1 MNSFVNI
8 QVQVLAAQAQ
18 AQLAQISSRLDGME
32 RSLGKAGRAGG
43 LFSSSLGGGHLDAF
57 GSKVQWAGRQLEY
70 NFTLPI
76 VAAGAAAAKMALDNE
91 AAMTRVSKVYGDA
104 THDAA
109 FYSAEISALKRNF
122 ETLSNA
128 YGVNQAE
135 VLNVAASWA
144 AAGASGVALAKS
156 VDLTMQTMILGEMS
170 AAEATQALISIQ
182 AQYGFGVSELTK
194 TIATLNMVENQTG
207 ISLQGLVQ
215 GFERSA
221 GVARATGVDVR
232 HLAAMLSSLVPATGS
247 AAQAGNALKTIFSR
261 LISPTKETTEVLGLM
276 GINIADMSWKS
287 ATMTDRLITMAHK
300 FKDLS
305 SSQQGVVS
313 SVAASRWQVNK
324 FEVLMRDL
332 INTNGYYQRALQATS
347 KETDVF
353 NQMNKELQAVLTSN
367 PRRLQIIW
375 TMLQN
380 AATDIIQPMIPLIL
394 WLAQGIQTLV
404 TSFSELPRPIQL
416 SILGLLALMAT
427 LGPLVRIFG
436 AGVLLFATVAKGF
449 ALMALP
455 INLVAG
461 ALGALLKF
469 PVMLFLNSMGFL
481 ARGGVVAMYALVG
494 GIGRA
499 MAGLQVALLT
509 GAAIAGRIWAS
520 GMGLLATIT
529 GGGMAAIGVLY
540 RRGLMYIQTVILAGS
555 AALGVA
561 WRAGLAAILA
571 VQRAWA
577 VVMAISWTQVMAVL
591 GTVVSGGFAAI
602 AGLFSRFLVV
612 MRAFSGAA
620 VAALTGPWG
629 IAIATVIFIVVAFW
643 SDLKKLWSALVRGTV
658 NAFNSLPRGIAGAM
672 QAVVNVVASAVMAVY
687 RLFSYLNPWAHH
699 SPSLVENVTTGMDE
713 VGRQF
718 NRAKGFTS
726 VFQSAYKDLQRFG
739 KALALLKSKSDAS
752 DYADMRKNIKAVD
765 PGALASY
772 DRLVKLLPR
781 LKSILASLKPALDAQ
796 AAIVATW
803 KTKLDAANASL
814 DKQQAKL
821 AKLQKVADKYQDALN
836 AAQQKLDSYVNAPI
850 KGMKAM
856 SDAIFDNEMQQK
868 KLRLELMK
876 MEEAVGPMDKLQ
888 SRIEAI
894 NGQIE
899 MLSGKQAEL
908 RNAGAGSEIL
918 SVYDD
923 QIKALE
929 GQQQAINDQMK
940 PMKDLENAIDQ
951 LGKKGEMLDLENSL
965 KFDPLKKQIDD
976 VANSMKELPFDEII
990 AGVTKNKAEV
1000 DRLTEA
1006 YNKAKAAVNKQQAV
1020 VDIYLAQRDAVQARY
1035 DAENAAL
1042 QKLQDQYYKYES
1054 QIRDIESALKDAGSA
1069 ADTLARAGKKAGGGA
1084 GGGGG
1089 GGMTPGAEN
1098 FKAGAGGNFPDPGGF
1113 ADIGREGG
1121 LGDQSKLIDDFTKE
1135 MADKTK
1141 NMFGMFNFLDPV
1153 KKAWNTAVTWLKT
1166 NLGPAFSSI
1175 GDSMKEA
1182 FGGMNLFEGGGK
1194 WLDTIKDVG
1203 KTIGNVFKTIWD
1215 LIGPDVVEFAKQAW
1229 AGLQD
1234 AFKDIQP
1241 EIAKFRDLVGPI
1253 GELLNTIW
1261 TIAKPGLL
1269 ALLAL
1274 IGAIVKGLIKG
1285 FAGAIGPVI
1294 RGIGDLVAGVIKV
1307 IRGVIE
1313 FVVGVFTGDWS
1324 RAWQGIVTIFSGI
1337 WQAIAGLVKNATGA
1351 VWGLL
1356 KGFVTGFIGFFT
1368 GLYDTL
1374 VGHSIVPDM
1383 IKAIVMWIAS
1393 LPGKAFSA
1401 LSSFAGKMVDRA
1413 KETMNKFKARMLDG
1427 WSVVYTWLKS
1437 LPQKA
1442 SDGISTIVSKIGD
1455 RGKQAMDK
1463 LRTMATGAWT
1473 AVNTY
1478 FKGRPAAA
1486 ASAING
1492 IVSALG
1498 NKGRDAMNSMR
1509 TGVTDRWDSLKGWL
1523 NGIGG
1528 RVKSAVGSISLSGIG
1543 RSIFNSLFDGMKQ
1556 AWESSKGWLSSRA
1569 QAIKDLKGPIEKD
1582 RKLLIPEGG
1591 AIIDGLGVGMR
1602 KDWSGVEGWLSGVS
1616 RDIQDVMAASR
1627 ALDNAVRYQT
1637 MGSVMNSNRAAGL
1650 NNSNSNGGGT
1660 VINFYGDLEFP
1671 NVTDGGDAEEL
1682 LANLE
1687 AIVKGR

>member
-18 AQLAQISSRLDGME
+18 AQLAAISSRLDGME

-43 LFSSSLGGGHLDAF
+43 LFGTSLAGGHLDAF

-76 VAAGAAAAKMALDNE
+76 LAAGAAATKMALDNE

-104 THDAA
+104 THDAT
-109 FYSAEISALKRNF
+109 FYSAEIQALTRNF
-122 ETLSNA
+122 EVLSNA

-135 VLNVAASWA
+135 VINVAASWA

-182 AQYGFGVSELTK
+182 AQYGFGVADLTK

-232 HLAAMLSSLVPATGS
+232 HLAAMLASLVPATGS

-287 ATMTDRLITMAHK
+287 ATMTDRLITMANK

-332 INTNGYYQRALQATS
+332 INTNGYYQRALQATG

-380 AATDIIQPMIPLIL
+380 AMTDIIQPMIPLIL
-394 WLAQGIQTLV
+394 WLAQGIQSLV
-404 TSFSELPRPIQL
+404 SSFSELPRPIQL
-416 SILGLLALMAT
+416 AVLGLLGFMAV

-436 AGVLLFATVAKGF
+436 AGVLLMATVAKGF
-449 ALMALP
+449 ALMAIP
-455 INLVAG
+455 IRAVGMALSFLLKTPIMWFLTTMGTAVRGGIAVLGLLASGAMAAMRGLQAAMLIGARYAGMAFYAGLRMTTVLATGVWFTLNAIFTAGLRGLQAVMLIGARGLGVVWRAALAALAALQAAWSVVMSLSWAAMFSRIGTIVAAG
-461 ALGALLKF
+461 FRGLGALF
-469 PVMLFLNSMGFL
+469 FAFLP
-481 ARGGVVAMYALVG
+481 
-494 GIGRA
+494 
-499 MAGLQVALLT
+499 
-509 GAAIAGRIWAS
+509 
-520 GMGLLATIT
+520 TI
-529 GGGMAAIGVLY
+529 
-540 RRGLMYIQTVILAGS
+540 
-555 AALGVA
+555 
-561 WRAGLAAILA
+561 
-571 VQRAWA
+571 
-577 VVMAISWTQVMAVL
+577 
-591 GTVVSGGFAAI
+591 
-602 AGLFSRFLVV
+602 
-612 MRAFSGAA
+612 RAFSTAVMAA
-620 VAALTGPWG
+620 MTGPWG
-629 IAIATVIFIVVAFW
+629 IAIGIVIVIVLAFW
-643 SDLKKLWSALVRGTV
+643 NDLKKLWSALVRGTI
-658 NAFNSLPRGIAGAM
+658 NAFNSLPAGIAGAM
-672 QAVVNVVASAVMAVY
+672 QAVVNVVAAAVMAVY

-718 NRAKGFTS
+718 ARVAGFAS
-726 VFQSAYKDLQRFG
+726 VFESAYKDMQRFG
-739 KALALLKSKSDAS
+739 KALAKLKSKADAS
-752 DYADMRKNIKAVD
+752 DFADMRKQIKAID
-765 PGALASY
+765 PGAIASY

-781 LKSILASLKPALDAQ
+781 LKTLLASLKPALDAQ
-796 AAIVATW
+796 AAVVATW

-821 AKLQKVADKYQDALN
+821 AALQKVADKYQDALN

-856 SDAIFDNEMQQK
+856 NDAIFENEMQQK

-876 MEEAVGPMDKLQ
+876 MEDAVGPMDKLQ
-888 SRIEAI
+888 GRIEAI

-899 MLSGKQAEL
+899 MLSGKQADL

-923 QIKALE
+923 QIAALE
-929 GQQQAINDQMK
+929 GQQQAIQDQMK
-940 PMKDLENAIDQ
+940 PMQDLSNAIDE
-951 LGKKGEMLDLENSL
+951 LGRKGEMLDLENSL

-976 VANSMKELPFDEII
+976 VANSMKELPFDEIM
-990 AGVTKNKAEV
+990 AGVTQNKAEV

-1006 YNKAKAAVNKQQAV
+1006 YNKAKAAVDKQQGV
-1020 VDIYLAQRDAVQARY
+1020 VDIYLAQRDAIQARY
-1035 DAENAAL
+1035 DAENNAL
-1042 QKLQDQYYKYES
+1042 QKLQEQYDKYET
-1054 QIRDIESALKDAGSA
+1054 QIRDIEAALKDAGSA
-1069 ADTLARAGKKAGGGA
+1069 ADTLAQAKKKAAGGGA
-1084 GGGGG
+1084 GGGGS
-1089 GGMTPGAEN
+1089 MSPGAEN

-1121 LGDQSKLIDDFTKE
+1121 LGDQSKMIDDFTKE
-1135 MADKTK
+1135 MAEKTK
-1141 NMFGMFNFLDPV
+1141 NMFGMFNFLDPI
-1153 KKAWNTAVTWLKT
+1153 KKGWNTAWAWVKT
-1166 NLGPAFSSI
+1166 NIGPAFSAV
-1175 GDSMKEA
+1175 GDSMKQA
-1182 FGGMNLFEGGGK
+1182 FSGLDLFDGGGS
-1194 WLDTIKDVG
+1194 WLKTIKDIG
-1203 KTIGNVFKTIWD
+1203 STISKVFKVVWK
-1215 LIGPDVVEFAKQAW
+1215 LIGPEVIKFAKEAW
-1229 AGLQD
+1229 KGLQD
-1234 AFKDIQP
+1234 AFREIQP
-1241 EIAKFRDLVGPI
+1241 EVQKFRDLIGPI
-1253 GELLNTIW
+1253 GEALNNLW
-1261 TIAKPGLL
+1261 KVVKPGLMAIL
-1269 ALLAL
+1269 ALVGAL
-1274 IGAIVKGLIKG
+1274 VKGLVRG
-1285 FAGAIGPVI
+1285 LGEAIGPII
-1294 RGIGDLVAGVIKV
+1294 RGLGSLISGIIKI
-1307 IRGVIE
+1307 IRGVVE
-1313 FVVGVFTGDWS
+1313 FVVGVFTGDWKM
-1324 RAWQGIVTIFSGI
+1324 AWQGVVDIFGGI
-1337 WQAIAGLVKNATGA
+1337 TTAIMGVLKGLGQSVLGF
-1351 VWGLL
+1351 L
-1356 KGFVTGFIGFFT
+1356 KGFISGFIGFFT

-1374 VGHSIVPDM
+1374 VGHSIIPDM
-1383 IKAIVMWIAS
+1383 VTAIVAWIAS
-1393 LPGKAFSA
+1393 LPGKAWSA
-1401 LSSFAGKMVDRA
+1401 LTAFAGRMADRA
-1413 KETMNKFKARMLDG
+1413 KEAMNKFKTFMVNG
-1427 WSVVYTWLKS
+1427 WNNFYEWLKG
-1437 LPQKA
+1437 LPAKA
-1442 SDGISTIVSKIGD
+1442 YDGIASLVTKLGD
-1455 RGKQAMDK
+1455 RGKQAIDK
-1463 LRTMATGAWT
+1463 LKSMASTAW
-1473 AVNTY
+1473 ANVQAF
-1478 FKGRPAAA
+1478 FKTRPEQAAN
-1486 ASAING
+1486 AING

-1498 NKGRDAMNSMR
+1498 NKGRDAMNSLKS
-1509 TGVTDRWDSLKGWL
+1509 GVTDRWDSLKGWL
-1523 NGIGG
+1523 NDMSG
-1528 RVKSAVGSISLSGIG
+1528 RVKSAIGSISLSAIG
-1543 RSIFNSLFDGMKQ
+1543 RSIFNSLFDGMKA
-1556 AWESSKGWLSSRA
+1556 AWESSKAWLSSRA

-1591 AIIDGLGVGMR
+1591 AIMQGLGLGMR

-1650 NNSNSNGGGT
+1650 NNNNSNGGTT
-1660 VINFYGDLEFP
+1660 VVNLYGNLEFP
-1671 NVTDGGDAEEL
+1671 NISSGDDAEEL
-1682 LANLE
+1682 IANLE